1 MSATDANGS
10 TKSTTVANGGIGIA
24 NLPNQLHKIVTKK
37 GTNFSLMVVGESGT
51 GKTTFINTLLTTE
64 LIEPLEDAARRK
76 KQMDKTVDINIHK
89 AELEEKMF
97 NVKLNV
103 VDTPGFGDYV
113 DNNDCWLPVV
123 DFIENQYEQ
132 YLRQEQQP
140 VRKGIVDMRVHA
152 CLYFIRPNGHTLK
165 PLDVR
170 AMKAI
175 GARVNLI
182 PVIAKADT
190 LSPAAL
196 RQFKKRVMDVIDA
209 QSIRIY
215 QPPVDS
221 DDEYTMARN
230 KDIISAV
237 PFAIIGSVQEV
248 KTQDGRMVRGRQYPW
263 GVAEVENDQHC
274 DFKKLRSLLIRT
286 HMLDLISTTEEVHY
300 DKYRTTQMKTRKF
313 GEPKPRKADNK
324 KFREEEEMLR
334 KRFTEKVKL
343 EENRFRQW
351 EQKLIAERDRLNKD
365 LEQEHNLVKQLES
378 EIEAIASVNSPNGK
392 FFRK

>member
-1 MSATDANGS
+1 MSASDANS
-10 TKSTTVANGGIGIA
+10 SAKTQATSGGIGIA

-37 GTNFSLMVVGESGT
+37 GTNLSIMVVGESGT

-113 DNNDCWLPVV
+113 NNNDCWLPVV

-140 VRKGIVDMRVHA
+140 VRKGVVDMRVHA

-190 LSPAAL
+190 LSPTAL

-215 QPPVDS
+215 QPPVES
-221 DDEYTMARN
+221 DDEAMTARN

-237 PFAIIGSVQEV
+237 PFAIIGSTQEV
-248 KTQDGRMVRGRQYPW
+248 KTPDGRQVKGRQYPW

-313 GEPKPRKADNK
+313 GEPKPRKVDNK

-378 EIEAIASVNSPNGK
+378 EIEAISNVNSPNGK